1 MHYNTEPCIIA
12 GCKHRGRCKVLWGD
26 ACKVLGGNKIPRMGA
41 IPYHTW
47 HRAEKEDRV
56 EQEEQARQQAVRD
69 QLRAAREANEV
80 KRRPMWMERA
90 AGME

>member
-1 MHYNTEPCIIA
+1 MHYNTEKCPDCYNFGACII
-12 GCKHRGRCKVLWGD
+12 LWGES
-26 ACKVLGGNKIPRMGA
+26 CRVQGGTKIPRVEAKTHYRDMD
-41 IPYHTW
+41 
-47 HRAEKEDRV
+47 RA

>member
-1 MHYNTEPCIIA
+1 MRYNTEPCE
-12 GCKHRGRCKVLWGD
+12 RCNLLAFCEVHWGE
-26 ACKVLGGNKIPRMGA
+26 ACRNLGGTKIPRVAKKTHYREMD
-41 IPYHTW
+41 
-47 HRAEKEDRV
+47 RA

-69 QLRAAREANEV
+69 QLRAAGEANEV